1 MGVFVVLSTKKLRK
15 PELHAGQPS
24 YVIIENVLSNL
35 SRSFSPEAI
44 K

>member
-1 MGVFVVLSTKKLRK
+1 MGVFVVLSAKKPGK

-35 SRSFSPEAI
+35 SRSFPPEAI
-44 K
+44 E

>member
-1 MGVFVVLSTKKLRK
+1 MGVFVVLSTKK